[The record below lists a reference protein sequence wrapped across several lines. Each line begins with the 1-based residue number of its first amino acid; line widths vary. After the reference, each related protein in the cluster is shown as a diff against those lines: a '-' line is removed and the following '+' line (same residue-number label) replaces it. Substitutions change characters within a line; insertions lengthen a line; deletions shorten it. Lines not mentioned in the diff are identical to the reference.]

1 MQSLNFSELI
11 IEKARKQGKK
21 GILIIGEEP
30 VIKKHINNVIQK
42 FSFQNNLEQIR
53 IDVESA
59 TKLEIINAKFTNDSL
74 FSEGSILKISISTG
88 RISEEI
94 KKFLISEVQ
103 KKDTNNFFVFYFKQ
117 NIKDFSKLSW
127 PKILNDTCLIL
138 EASVPPPNNFKETVS
153 LRAEFYDLSFTDGA
167 IEMLAQLTMG
177 NFLLVENELIKLQL
191 MFDKDEINEKKLINH
206 LSNGAKYD
214 TFDLINA
221 SLLGNKK
228 IAINSLKCLCENGV
242 DPLAVNGLFAWIF
255 KAIAKFKD
263 RNQISPKYEEFTKM
277 RIFGASQ
284 MLVKN
289 SLNTLSK
296 RQIEKVLI
304 RIKNIDLICKGI
316 IVGDPWLELNRLSF
330 GLAHILNKSKV

>member
-1 MQSLNFSELI
+1 MS
-11 IEKARKQGKK
+11 
-21 GILIIGEEP
+21 
-30 VIKKHINNVIQK
+30 
-42 FSFQNNLEQIR
+42 
-53 IDVESA
+53 
-59 TKLEIINAKFTNDSL
+59 
-74 FSEGSILKISISTG
+74 
-88 RISEEI
+88 
-94 KKFLISEVQ
+94 
-103 KKDTNNFFVFYFKQ
+103 
-117 NIKDFSKLSW
+117 
-127 PKILNDTCLIL
+127 LIL
-138 EASVPPPNNFKETVS
+138 EANEPAPKNFKETVS
-153 LRAEFYDLSFTDGA
+153 LRANFYGLSFTDGA
-167 IEMLAQLTMG
+167 IEMLSQLNMG

-191 MFDKDEINEKKLINH
+191 MFDKNEINEKKLINH

-255 KAIAKFKD
+255 KAIAIFKD

>member
-21 GILIIGEEP
+21 AILIIGEEP

-127 PKILNDTCLIL
+127 PKILKDTCLIL

-153 LRAEFYDLSFTDGA
+153 LRAKFYDLSFTDGA
-167 IEMLAQLTMG
+167 IEMLSQLTMG

>member
-1 MQSLNFSELI
+1 MQSLNFSETI
-11 IEKARKQGKK
+11 IEKVRKQGKNA
-21 GILIIGEEP
+21 ILIIGEEP
-30 VIKKHINNVIQK
+30 VVKKHIDNVIQK
-42 FSFQNNLEQIR
+42 FSIQNNLEQIR
-53 IDVESA
+53 IDIESK
-59 TKLEIINAKFTNDSL
+59 TKLDIINAKFTNDSL
-74 FSEGSILKISISTG
+74 FSAGSILKITISTG
-88 RISEEI
+88 KISEEI
-94 KKFLISEVQ
+94 KKFLFSEVL
-103 KKDTNNFFVFYFKQ
+103 KKDTNNFFIFYFKQ
-117 NIKDFSKLSW
+117 NIKDFSKLIW
-127 PKILNDTCLIL
+127 PKTLKDMSLIL
-138 EASVPPPNNFKETVS
+138 EANEPAPKNFKETVS
-153 LRAEFYDLSFTDGA
+153 LRANFYGLSFTDGA
-167 IEMLAQLTMG
+167 IEMLSQLNMG

-191 MFDKDEINEKKLINH
+191 MFDKNEINEKKLINH

-255 KAIAKFKD
+255 KAIAIFKD